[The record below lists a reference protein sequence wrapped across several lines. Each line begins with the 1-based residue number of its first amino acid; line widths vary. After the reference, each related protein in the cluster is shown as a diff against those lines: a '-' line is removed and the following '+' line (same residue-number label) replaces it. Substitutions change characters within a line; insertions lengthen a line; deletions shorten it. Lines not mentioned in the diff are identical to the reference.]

1 MDDCEELEWG
11 IKLLSSNN
19 FFSTDQILI
28 SLQTIRNAIWGGKMK
43 PTALPVN
50 FNFCI
55 QKKGTEENVEHIKIR
70 IINAEII
77 PSLKRLL
84 KIYLNIHD
92 EICYE
97 VAWILA
103 NLATVRGGTMIL
115 YNQVK
120 FCQKKIIYHNN
131 LF

>member
-1 MDDCEELEWG
+1 M
-11 IKLLSSNN
+11 
-19 FFSTDQILI
+19 
-28 SLQTIRNAIWGGKMK
+28 
-43 PTALPVN
+43 
-50 FNFCI
+50 
-55 QKKGTEENVEHIKIR
+55 EHIKIR

-92 EICYE
+92 EICFE

-103 NLATVRGGTMIL
+103 NLATIRGGTMIL

-120 FCQKKIIYHNN
+120 FAKKNN
-131 LF
+131 ISNYLF